1 MSIRKV
7 QLGAESTAGTAVA
20 GTEIYRA
27 PASDIVDGRVQ
38 VNPQEDIGYFGGTDR
53 RYEAAQM
60 ASMNFPDHEATFEQI
75 GYHLNAGI
83 EYQAGVQDGAGSGY
97 VRTYDVPT
105 SAENTLK
112 TYTVYGRNTTQ
123 PARMPYGFVK
133 SFTLTGTPQAA
144 WTLSAEWAGRYA
156 ETDGVSFA
164 SLSLTTVEEM
174 LFGKSKLYID
184 AIDGTIGT
192 TQKTG
197 TWLGATLNVVTGWD
211 WLFTGDGNTYPYR
224 AKFYPAL
231 LAVTGSVTFEY
242 DATAI
247 AQRTAF
253 ENRTAQQMRWLIE
266 GSTLGTSGTAYS
278 KKTQIIDMAFKWTS
292 FPEIGEQD
300 KNDIITAEFECK
312 YNATADFRTQ
322 FINVNERSSL

>member
-7 QLGAESTAGTAVA
+7 LLGAESAAGTAVA

-27 PASDIVDGRVQ
+27 PASDIVDGRVIN
-38 VNPQEDIGYFGGTDR
+38 NPSEDIGYFGGTDR
-53 RYEAAQM
+53 SYEAAQM
-60 ASMNFPDHEATFEQI
+60 ASMGMPEHEATFEQI
-75 GYHLNAGI
+75 GYILNAGI

-97 VRTYDVPT
+97 VRTYDIPT
-105 SAENTLK
+105 DTENTLK

-133 SFTLTGTPQAA
+133 SFSLTGAPQDA
-144 WTLSAEWAGRYA
+144 WKLSAEWAGKTA
-156 ETDGVSFA
+156 ETTDVTFA

-174 LFGKSKLYID
+174 IFGKSKLYID
-184 AIDGTIGT
+184 AIDGTVGT

-197 TWLGATLNVVTGWD
+197 TWLGASLNVTTGWD
-211 WLFTGDGNTYPYR
+211 WLFTGDGNVTPYR

-231 LAVTGSVTFEY
+231 LEITGSVTFEY
-242 DATAI
+242 DATAT

-253 ENRTAQQMRWLIE
+253 ENRTPQLMRWLIE
-266 GSTLGTSGTAYS
+266 GATLDTSGTAYS
-278 KKTQIIDMAFKWTS
+278 KKTQIIDLAFKWTS
-292 FPEIGEQD
+292 FPEIGEQN
-300 KNDIITAEFECK
+300 KNDIITAEFTAK
-312 YNATADFRTQ
+312 YNATADFRGQ